1 MVFLLVCKLLYLLFL
16 KKFQGGPLSGLGGPA
31 DGSLLGQ
38 AVTSSTSQQVVDGDY
53 FLMSSLST

>member
-1 MVFLLVCKLLYLLFL
+1 VVFLLVCKLLYLLFL

-38 AVTSSTSQQVVDGDY
+38 AVTSSTSQQVDGDY
-53 FLMSSLST
+53 FLISSLST